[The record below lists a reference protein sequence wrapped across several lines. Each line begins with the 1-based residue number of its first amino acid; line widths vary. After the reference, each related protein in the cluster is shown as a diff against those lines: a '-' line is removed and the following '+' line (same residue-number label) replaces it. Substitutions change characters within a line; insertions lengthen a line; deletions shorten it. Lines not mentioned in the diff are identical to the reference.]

1 MAENESNMNIYQK
14 LAKIRKQ
21 VDILQKDKS
30 GYGYTYVSE
39 EEILSKIKGWMD
51 RYSLSLVPCIVPGT
65 QEVTP
70 YTYKKTKVK
79 KNGDVYEEVNNDII
93 VSSEMQWGWI
103 NNDNPDE
110 RVVIDWFMVG
120 QQSDAS
126 QAFGSGLTY
135 SNRYFLLKFFNV
147 ATSDDDP
154 DAFRSK
160 QKEAEAAAD
169 RMVAQE
175 IIKDFDAAIKKYLTS
190 HAGEVEKEKVKKFVS
205 KYARGGDYFKIS
217 DPKLASQ
224 LVEDFEK
231 DFNTKE

>member
-135 SNRYFLLKFFNV
+135 ANRYFLLKFFNV

-190 HAGEVEKEKVKKFVS
+190 HAGEVEKVKKFVS